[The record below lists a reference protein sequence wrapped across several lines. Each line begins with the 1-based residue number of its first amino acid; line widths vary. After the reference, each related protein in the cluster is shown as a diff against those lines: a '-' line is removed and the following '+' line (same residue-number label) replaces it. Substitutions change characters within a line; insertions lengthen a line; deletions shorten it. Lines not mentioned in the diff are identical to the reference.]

1 MAVAGFSLISR
12 HPRAAR
18 DSQPPPPNK
27 LSAGGWELKGWRLIR
42 EGGGETQVREGN
54 ASYL

>member
-1 MAVAGFSLISR
+1 MFSLISR

-27 LSAGGWELKGWRLIR
+27 LSEGGWELKGWRQIR
-42 EGGGETQVREGN
+42 KNVERDEENEIRGGS
-54 ASYL
+54 A